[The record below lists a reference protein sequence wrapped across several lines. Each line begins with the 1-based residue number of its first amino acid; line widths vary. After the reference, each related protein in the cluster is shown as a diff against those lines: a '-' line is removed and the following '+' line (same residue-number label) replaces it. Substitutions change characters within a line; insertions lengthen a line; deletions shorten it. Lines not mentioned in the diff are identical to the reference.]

1 MGNFVYIL
9 YALILGVV
17 SLFTG
22 EIVTFALLGVIII
35 ALNNINS
42 TLNKIYLQ
50 NKERSELKDK
60 FGKNIDNIREMNHS
74 DIEFI
79 LYSTG
84 VR

>member
-9 YALILGVV
+9 YALILGVAF
-17 SLFTG
+17 LFTG

-60 FGKNIDNIREMNHS
+60 FEKNIDN
-74 DIEFI
+74 
-79 LYSTG
+79 
-84 VR
+84 